1 VPSSSL
7 VVCDVALYKDE
18 LKSRV
23 NLPVE
28 VLQLMHSKT

>member
-1 VPSSSL
+1 MSNVG
-7 VVCDVALYKDE
+7 LYEDE

-28 VLQLMHSKT
+28 VLQLTHS